1 RRRTAGRRRGG
12 AGPGLPAPV
21 PGAAYPTHRHLR
33 ADAGAGGP
41 ADFGKEPT
49 DMNERLNEIN
59 GELKK
64 LNEALAR
71 QSQLEAQLKDLQ
83 EQRAEREQRVMDTSR
98 VFWEEQEDVDKLEKG
113 GLRSLLLSITGDKEA
128 RLSQERREALAAKL
142 QYDQARRD
150 LEDIDG
156 RIRAVLGEKDSLR
169 IDRIRR
175 DALLEEKGELLKQM
189 GGAAGAR
196 LTELDQRL

>member
-1 RRRTAGRRRGG
+1 
-12 AGPGLPAPV
+12 
-21 PGAAYPTHRHLR
+21 
-33 ADAGAGGP
+33 
-41 ADFGKEPT
+41 
-49 DMNERLNEIN
+49 MNERLNEIN
-59 GELKK
+59 GELKQ

-156 RIRAVLGEKDSLR
+156 RIRAVLGEKVFSDARNLR
-169 IDRIRR
+169 SFSTPIISKHRPAIPPSI
-175 DALLEEKGELLKQM
+175 
-189 GGAAGAR
+189 GA
-196 LTELDQRL
+196 